1 MVGFQIEFSAKKS
14 FLFTPLKT
22 AELEPFAFQN
32 SITQSEMF
40 MPHIEIFFVMQ
51 STCRIDGWIP
61 D

>member
-1 MVGFQIEFSAKKS
+1 MAGFQIEFSAKKR

-22 AELEPFAFQN
+22 AELEPFAFPN

-40 MPHIEIFFVMQ
+40 MPQIEIFFVMQ
-51 STCRIDGWIP
+51 SPSRIDGWIP